1 MSMDKIVDV
10 LQGVALLALV
20 TNDLLLQRD
29 IRKMKKE
36 IQDYRVEMMAEAIRR
51 IMEPSHKGEHKT
63 DEENP

>member
-1 MSMDKIVDV
+1 MSMDKIVEV

-20 TNDLLLQRD
+20 ANDLLLQRD

-51 IMEPSHKGEHKT
+51 IMEPSYKGEHKT